1 MAYVLEVETSFP
13 VAAAVGS
20 ENLSKIGNLT
30 VPSLFS
36 LGQKLWEK
44 EMSDGC
50 IAPSWLFTFPV
61 CPFTDNH

>member
-1 MAYVLEVETSFP
+1 MACVLEVETSFP

-44 EMSDGC
+44 EMSDSC